1 MFIVPAPV
9 NAKIIEDVWLPNVY
23 IYNLETF
30 EVVEVL
36 SPMSGVWV
44 GADKTLLYS
53 QAARVTLYCQMD
65 FAWFPFD
72 TQVCRFRLG
81 SYSYDDTKVRFITKT
96 INTNPKTPNSLP
108 YDISEFHIFIFD
120 SSFID
125 CDKLIIFLASK
136 SFDSEESMINY
147 GDLGNFSIAGGKIM
161 IARHASSYIS
171 SYYFPSGG

>member
-36 SPMSGVWV
+36 SPLSGVWV

-108 YDISEFHIFIFD
+108 YDISEFHIFIFITHN
-120 SSFID
+120 FID
-125 CDKLIIFLASK
+125 C
-136 SFDSEESMINY
+136 
-147 GDLGNFSIAGGKIM
+147 GNMHLNFIFSIKI
-161 IARHASSYIS
+161 
-171 SYYFPSGG
+171 F

>member
-9 NAKIIEDVWLPNVY
+9 NAKISEDVWLPNVY

-120 SSFID
+120 SIFID
-125 CDKLIIFLASK
+125 CDKL
-136 SFDSEESMINY
+136 
-147 GDLGNFSIAGGKIM
+147 
-161 IARHASSYIS
+161 
-171 SYYFPSGG
+171 